1 MDKQLDMFNK
11 QPYEFNMNEPLNI
24 AEKTYGL
31 SVCALNSSL
40 VPIILDNVLMEQS
53 VFNDNSIS
61 ALTQTLLSP
70 VELSEEA
77 ASSAGRSE
85 THKGFL
91 IFLGPAF
98 LVLGVLIFGI
108 TVLCMNLFR
117 RREST
122 ASKLRRRG
130 LLRDHSRMQFTAYRP
145 TLGMSPSNFY
155 NDNTSR
161 YFRNV
166 HF

>member
-1 MDKQLDMFNK
+1 MDKHLDMFNK
-11 QPYEFNMNEPLNI
+11 QPYEFSMNEPLNV
-24 AEKTYGL
+24 AEKSYGL

-77 ASSAGRSE
+77 VISAGRSE

-98 LVLGVLIFGI
+98 LVLGVVIKLF
-108 TVLCMNLFR
+108 TVYSNLPYF
-117 RREST
+117 SSFS
-122 ASKLRRRG
+122 A
-130 LLRDHSRMQFTAYRP
+130 
-145 TLGMSPSNFY
+145 SPS
-155 NDNTSR
+155 SA
-161 YFRNV
+161 
-166 HF
+166 